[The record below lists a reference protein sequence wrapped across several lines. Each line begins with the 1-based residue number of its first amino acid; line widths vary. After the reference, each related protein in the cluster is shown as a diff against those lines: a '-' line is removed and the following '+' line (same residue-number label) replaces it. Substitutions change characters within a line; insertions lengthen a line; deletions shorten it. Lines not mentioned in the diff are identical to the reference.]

1 MTEMLRIVRDIF
13 SAACLC
19 HSLTWFV
26 TWDISYFWEW
36 TAAER
41 VMLLFSVICL
51 TVLQGFGRHFN
62 D

>member
-1 MTEMLRIVRDIF
+1 VF
-13 SAACLC
+13 CAACLC

-51 TVLQGFGRHFN
+51 TALQGIGRHFN